1 MIRWQASFDLM
12 PHPTI
17 RCKQPRSKIDLVHLP
32 LYKKRVISRVSLPLH
47 LSRVSL
53 PLHHT
58 RVSLPLHHARVAL
71 PLHLSRVF
79 PLHVSRDFPLHI
91 SRCPFSPLSFSHL
104 SPFPLS
110 PFTLR
115 SSFPLSPLSPAFSR
129 STPQRSRFPLSPL
142 SPALSRSSPQGTGGG
157 AGGTTGGG
165 GGAVVGGGGGGG
177 AGGGCGSCNCIG
189 VCQYK
194 PSLIPR
200 LDFGFNVAFNI
211 IHRFGLWSVAL
222 AFLSELVTEKNVK
235 HFAESMIRICDPS
248 LV

>member
-1 MIRWQASFDLM
+1 MALS
-12 PHPTI
+12 
-17 RCKQPRSKIDLVHLP
+17 KQPRSKIDLVHLP
-32 LYKKRVISRVSLPLH
+32 LYKKVN
-47 LSRVSL
+47 LS
-53 PLHHT
+53 

-79 PLHVSRDFPLHI
+79 SLHVSRDFPLHI

-177 AGGGCGSCNCIG
+177 AGGGGGGGAGGGCGSCNCIG

>member
-1 MIRWQASFDLM
+1 M
-12 PHPTI
+12 PILT
-17 RCKQPRSKIDLVHLP
+17 
-32 LYKKRVISRVSLPLH
+32 SLFLTS
-47 LSRVSL
+47 LS
-53 PLHHT
+53 
-58 RVSLPLHHARVAL
+58 
-71 PLHLSRVF
+71 
-79 PLHVSRDFPLHI
+79 I
-91 SRCPFSPLSFSHL
+91 
-104 SPFPLS
+104 S
-110 PFTLR
+110 PFTL
-115 SSFPLSPLSPAFSR
+115 
-129 STPQRSRFPLSPL
+129 STPRSRFPLSPL